1 MTRVSAVR
9 DVLVTSSTLKPTG
22 LGVAGTLLA
31 TWVTNSEIK
40 MVDMLKRK
48 KNGEC
53 IMSSRAI
60 RGSNVLFLIDFI

>member
-1 MTRVSAVR
+1 MTRVSVVR
-9 DVLVTSSTLKPTG
+9 DVLVTSSTLKPNG

-48 KNGEC
+48 KWRMYNEFKSYKGQKC
-53 IMSSRAI
+53 SI
-60 RGSNVLFLIDFI
+60 FD